1 MTLSDTTSW
10 IAVGAAIGSA
20 AIALALAIVVVVL
33 FIRLRRREPPANDVD
48 RMLREADGRF
58 ELMLRDLSDQ
68 LERAREGARRSSR
81 LSRLTSSIDLESVT
95 ERVVEAAA
103 DLPGIDAATLVVPLP
118 DEEPL
123 LVSAGMSRAE
133 AERRML
139 PPAPDPAAA
148 DGAPPRQKTASVP
161 IADSLAGSGT
171 TRPPVTLVPSP
182 AARSASPTATRRP

>member
-1 MTLSDTTSW
+1 MTLSDTNSW

-81 LSRLTSSIDLESVT
+81 LSGLTSSIDLESVN
-95 ERVVEAAA
+95 RARGGGGGRS
-103 DLPGIDAATLVVPLP
+103 PRHRCGDARRPAS